1 MRVSITDKFLW
12 DVYNF
17 LQEAGDIILRPY
29 PTMANTLPGP
39 KNPLLKKYQREGSK
53 RQFSNLIYY
62 LKKKGYI
69 RINSLKGKS
78 ALILTK
84 EGIDRALKSSFKFS
98 ETRKRRKDGKYI
110 MLIFDVPVK
119 NIKARNLLRSVLQN
133 LGYKLFQQS
142 VWICPFDVFE
152 KTEKLLQMYSLEK
165 YVKLFLIEEL

>member
-1 MRVSITDKFLW
+1 
-12 DVYNF
+12 
-17 LQEAGDIILRPY
+17 
-29 PTMANTLPGP
+29 
-39 KNPLLKKYQREGSK
+39 
-53 RQFSNLIYY
+53 
-62 LKKKGYI
+62 
-69 RINSLKGKS
+69 
-78 ALILTK
+78 
-84 EGIDRALKSSFKFS
+84 LKSSFKFS